1 MVNKDF
7 FVEYLNQLFPDA
19 VCELKFNSTF
29 ELLVA
34 VILSAQC
41 TDKRVN
47 LVTEK
52 LFKIANTP
60 NEFAAM
66 PIEEL
71 EKHIMPCGFYKNKAK
86 HIKDCAKS
94 IAENF
99 GGNVPNTK
107 EQLVSLAGVGN
118 KTANVVLSVAF
129 GQNYVA
135 VDTHVLRVSNRLGF
149 AKTQNP
155 DVCEKELVELF
166 KTNLDTLHYR
176 MVLFG
181 RYHCT
186 ARNPKCEAC
195 KLKDACL
202 YFSQTTK

>member
-29 ELLVA
+29 ELLVS

-41 TDKRVN
+41 TDRRVN
-47 LVTEK
+47 MVTEK

-60 NEFAAM
+60 TAFAEM
-66 PIEEL
+66 PQEEL
-71 EKHIMPCGFYKNKAK
+71 EKHILPCGFYKNKAK

-94 IAENF
+94 IVENF
-99 GGNVPNTK
+99 GGEVPKTK
-107 EQLVSLAGVGN
+107 EELVSLAGVGN

-155 DVCEKELVELF
+155 DVCEKELVKLF

-186 ARNPKCEAC
+186 ARSPKCEGC
-195 KLKDACL
+195 KLKDFCL
-202 YFSQTTK
+202 YYKKNN